1 VQITVAVVA
10 AACAPAMASVS
21 APATQLR
28 VSSEL
33 VLRLDDVK
41 SGGFVTI
48 DSALT
53 IDDAASTFGVPD
65 VTVEDFERQRF
76 TNGYTRAFAWRS
88 GSDPVTTLM
97 ASSTYLF
104 ADAAGA
110 HEALSLFAR
119 GGDAAGAGRLSVG
132 PRIGDESAAF
142 QIDRSFETPTAE
154 TIAFTTTAIAF
165 RHANALSLV
174 TYRCLAEEDDVYY
187 EIGLARKQF
196 DRQKAVAPAGIPL
209 PAKATALGSGGYGG
223 MHTSATG
230 LVLDVGD
237 TPMGMRVRNEG
248 PLTAA
253 EFAAGDADL
262 EGKFLKHGFQSAYGR
277 VFARSSQF
285 GKEPRVIRSETA
297 ILADTFGAHDA
308 FTDFSK
314 LATTVGSRIL
324 GSAGVGD
331 ESRVLTLDDFNRDT
345 SFVEILVR
353 HRNAL
358 SVIEIQFPIRM
369 ISRSLS
375 LDLANKQLT
384 YHLADLGMLKPF

>member
-1 VQITVAVVA
+1 VQITAVVVA
-10 AACAPAMASVS
+10 AACAPAMASVP

-33 VLRLDDVK
+33 VLQLDDVK

-53 IDDAASTFGVPD
+53 IDDAARTFGVPD
-65 VTVEDFERQRF
+65 VTVEDFQRQGF
-76 TNGYTRAFAWRS
+76 TNGYTRAFAWRA
-88 GSDPVTTLM
+88 GSEPVTTLM

-110 HEALSLFAR
+110 HEALSLFAT
-119 GGDAAGAGRLSVG
+119 GGDAAGAGRLSLG
-132 PRIGDESAAF
+132 SRIGDESAAF
-142 QIDRSFETPTAE
+142 QIDRSFENPTVG
-154 TIAFTTTAIAF
+154 TISFTTTAIAF

-187 EIGLARKQF
+187 EIGLARSQF
-196 DRQKAVAPAGIPL
+196 DREKAVAPAGIPL

-223 MHTSATG
+223 LHTSPTG
-230 LVLDVGD
+230 LVLDAGD
-237 TPMGMRVRNEG
+237 LPMGMRVRTEG

-253 EFAAGDADL
+253 EFAGGDANL
-262 EGKFLKHGFQSAYGR
+262 GGKFLEHGFQSAYGR
-277 VFARSSQF
+277 VFARSSLF
-285 GKEPRVIRSETA
+285 GKEPRVIRSQTA

-308 FTDFSK
+308 FKDFSS
-314 LATTVGSRIL
+314 LATSVGSRIL
-324 GSAGVGD
+324 GSAGIGD
-331 ESRVLTLDDFNRDT
+331 ESRVLTLDDFDRET
-345 SFVEILVR
+345 SFVEVLIR

-358 SVIEIQFPIRM
+358 SVVEIQFPVRM